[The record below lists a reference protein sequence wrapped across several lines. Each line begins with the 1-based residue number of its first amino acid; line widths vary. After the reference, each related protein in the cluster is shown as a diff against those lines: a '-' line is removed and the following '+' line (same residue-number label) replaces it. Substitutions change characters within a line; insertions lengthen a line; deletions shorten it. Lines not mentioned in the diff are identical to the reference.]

1 MGIWTKVYAIL
12 VVSLVA
18 ACASS
23 RYSEL
28 YEFYPVETKTDSK
41 LFRYEFILRPEQ
53 RINSSRSLPPPGF
66 AVSFEDMRNE
76 LEKYMEA
83 NPYCTE
89 GYFVY
94 DESFDGNK
102 YSLRGECQES
112 K

>member
-1 MGIWTKVYAIL
+1 MGIWAKTLAVL
-12 VVSLVA
+12 VVTLVC

-53 RINSSRSLPPPGF
+53 GTNNSRAVPPPGF
-66 AVSFEDMRNE
+66 AVSFDDMREE
-76 LEKYMEA
+76 LERYMQA
-83 NPYCTE
+83 NPYCTQ
-89 GYFVY
+89 GYFIY
-94 DESFDGNK
+94 DESFDGNR
-102 YSLRGECQES
+102 YSLSGECQES